1 MSRLSSH
8 FRYKS
13 CWRKT
18 GPRQNRLGA
27 ERAGGVRREP
37 RLALGISP
45 LALAGCSDAPS
56 QTIFGSYFPSWM
68 LCALAGL
75 AGSIVLHLGLVA
87 VGIDIDKVLPS
98 PLIVDLAVAVFFAFA
113 IWLAWLG

>member
-1 MSRLSSH
+1 M
-8 FRYKS
+8 
-13 CWRKT
+13 
-18 GPRQNRLGA
+18 GPRLNRPGV
-27 ERAGGVRREP
+27 ERAGGTRRQP
-37 RLALGISP
+37 RLALGILP
-45 LALAGCSDAPS
+45 LVLAGCSDAPS
-56 QTIFGSYFPSWM
+56 RTIFGSYFPSWM

-75 AGSIVLHLGLVA
+75 AGSIVLHLGLGA